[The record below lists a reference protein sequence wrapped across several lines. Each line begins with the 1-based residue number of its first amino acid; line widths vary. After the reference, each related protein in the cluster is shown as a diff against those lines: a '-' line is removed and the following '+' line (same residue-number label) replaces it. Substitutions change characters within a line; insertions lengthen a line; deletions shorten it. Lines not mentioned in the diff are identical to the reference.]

1 MMEKGSSFAKKPLD
15 LFVKWSEGQLG
26 LLSQRQRVYGETT
39 KAALG
44 IVRDSLE
51 MRAPEESLKKF
62 CGGMLELCNVPLNG
76 IAGNGT
82 WEEYSREFQKILSG
96 VPVAVNGNGFS
107 EEAKAYGKATWENG
121 SKVSSAFVN
130 WMKSLVREQK
140 FISDTEEAGRI
151 ACRCLDATDAFIGAA
166 FDCLLDQ
173 AKANSAFVKSG
184 LLKEKR
190 QADPVQS

>member
-1 MMEKGSSFAKKPLD
+1 MMEKGSSFEKKPLD

-26 LLSQRQRVYGETT
+26 LLSQRQRLYRETT

-51 MRAPEESLKKF
+51 MRAPGESLKKL
-62 CGGMLELCNVPLNG
+62 CGGMLELGNLPLNG

-96 VPVAVNGNGFS
+96 APIAVNGNGFS

-121 SKVSSAFVN
+121 SKASSAFVN

-140 FISDTEEAGRI
+140 FTSDTEEAGRI
-151 ACRCLDATDAFIGAA
+151 ACRCLDATESFIGAT

-173 AKANSAFVKSG
+173 AKANSAFVKSS
-184 LLKEKR
+184 LLKEKK